1 MADLR
6 VPTTEGDVMETY
18 VDGLRTYVGRG
29 PWRIIDGVS
38 VEVWQ
43 EAPGTDGI
51 PAYTYRVTEGAAV
64 RYAAAQYR
72 EADAWLTATLDEW
85 EKSEEYTAE
94 QFQHVQAWYMLAI
107 QAEAKALGHLMDV
120 AREGER

>member
-72 EADAWLTATLDEW
+72 EADAWLDVCLEEW
-85 EKSEEYTAE
+85 ENEEAYTPE
-94 QFQHVQAWYMLAI
+94 QFAYVYQWYLWAI
-107 QAEAKALGHLMDV
+107 EAEAKAQVHLLETV
-120 AREGER
+120 RNRG